1 MVKVNLALVAALAVL
16 AAPALAGAQVTYQN
30 DSLADE
36 GDGVVS
42 CGFAV
47 GEKFAAVFVPD
58 AGDYPF
64 TIDEVQFMLTPY
76 SQGSSGGCE
85 EQTAGDHTITVE
97 IWNDDA
103 PAEAPPRPPVYQST
117 DWSVTT
123 STTALNVLDIAGD
136 DEVLIESGVV
146 RVGITIPALDA
157 MPVRDIDGI
166 TSERNLIYLESGSWS
181 WAETLGVT
189 GDWLV
194 RLVVIPQE
202 SDEVDAVEP
211 VPDASDDP
219 AEDPVDDGDDV
230 AADPGTDVEQD
241 VEDEEGDGSLSGG
254 GCGCTLAT
262 GAPSVSLLALLLAI
276 VALCVLQ
283 PRSRR

>member
-1 MVKVNLALVAALAVL
+1 MVKVNLALAAALAVL
-16 AAPALAGAQVTYQN
+16 VAAAPSGAQVTYQN

-58 AGDYPF
+58 SGDYPF
-64 TIDEVQFMLTPY
+64 TIDELQFMLTPY
-76 SQGSSGGCE
+76 SQGTSGCE
-85 EQTAGDHTITVE
+85 EQTAGDHTVTVE

-103 PAEAPPRPPVYQST
+103 PAEDPPRPPVYQST

-136 DEVLIESGVV
+136 HEILIESGVV
-146 RVGITIPALDA
+146 RVAVTIPADDA

-166 TSERNLIYLESGSWS
+166 TSERNLIYLDSGDWR
-181 WAETLGVT
+181 WADDLGVT

-194 RLVVIPQE
+194 RLVVIPLG

-219 AEDPVDDGDDV
+219 SDDPADDGDDV
-230 AADPGTDVEQD
+230 PADLGTDVEQD
-241 VEDEEGDGSLSGG
+241 VEDEGGSLSGG
-254 GCGCTLAT
+254 GCGCTLVS
-262 GAPSVSLLALLLAI
+262 GSPSASLLALLLA
-276 VALCVLQ
+276 AAGLLA
-283 PRSRR
+283 SRRRSSG

>member
-1 MVKVNLALVAALAVL
+1 MVKVIPVLAALLAVL
-16 AAPALAGAQVTYQN
+16 AAPSPSAAQVTYQN

-36 GDGVVS
+36 GDGIVS

-76 SQGSSGGCE
+76 SQGTSGCE
-85 EQTAGDHTITVE
+85 EGTAGDHTVTVE

-103 PAEAPPRPPVYQST
+103 PSLDPPRPPVYVST

-123 STTALNVLDIAGD
+123 STTALNVLDIAGSS
-136 DEVLIESGVV
+136 EVLVESGVV
-146 RVGITIPALDA
+146 RVAVTIPALDA
-157 MPVRDIDGI
+157 MPVRDVDGI
-166 TSERNLIYLESGSWS
+166 TDERNLIYLDSGSWS
-181 WAETLGVT
+181 WSEDLGLT

-202 SDEVDAVEP
+202 SDDAAEP
-211 VPDASDDP
+211 VADASDDP
-219 AEDPVDDGDDV
+219 ADDPVDAADDV
-230 AADPGTDVEQD
+230 PADLGSDAEQD
-241 VEDEEGDGSLSGG
+241 VQDEGEGSLSGG
-254 GCGCTLAT
+254 GCGCTLGGRA
-262 GAPSVSLLALLLAI
+262 AAASLLPVLLL
-276 VALCVLQ
+276 LVLACM
-283 PRSRR
+283 RGRR

>member
-1 MVKVNLALVAALAVL
+1 I
-16 AAPALAGAQVTYQN
+16 
-30 DSLADE
+30 
-36 GDGVVS
+36 VS

-47 GEKFAAVFVPD
+47 GEKFGAVFVPE

-76 SQGSSGGCE
+76 SQGSTSCE
-85 EQTAGDHTITVE
+85 EQTAGDFTVTVE

-103 PAEAPPRPPVYQST
+103 PSVDPPRPPVYQST

-136 DEVLIESGVV
+136 REVLVESGVV
-146 RVGITIPALDA
+146 RVAVTIPAIDA

-166 TSERNLIYLESGSWS
+166 TAERNLIHLDSGSWS
-181 WAETLGVT
+181 WSEDLGLT

-202 SDEVDAVEP
+202 SDEVEP

-219 AEDPVDDGDDV
+219 AVDPVDAADDV
-230 AADPGTDVEQD
+230 PADLETDTQQD
-241 VEDEEGDGSLSGG
+241 VQDEGDGSLSGG
-254 GCGCTLAT
+254 GCGCVLAG
-262 GAPSVSLLALLLAI
+262 GAGPASLLPLLL
-276 VALCVLQ
+276 VLLSLCL
-283 PRSRR
+283 PGRLSRR

>member
-1 MVKVNLALVAALAVL
+1 MPKVICTLAAALVLTALVTPVPSL
-16 AAPALAGAQVTYQN
+16 AQVTYQN

-58 AGDYPF
+58 SGDYPF
-64 TIDEVQFMLTPY
+64 IIDEVQFMLTPY
-76 SQGSSGGCE
+76 SQGSTGCE
-85 EQTAGDHTITVE
+85 EATAGDHTVTVE

-103 PAEAPPRPPVYQST
+103 PSVDPPRPPVYQST

-136 DEVLIESGVV
+136 SEVLVESGVL
-146 RVGITIPALDA
+146 RVGVTIPALDA

-166 TSERNLIYLESGSWS
+166 TSERNLIYLDSGSWS
-181 WAETLGVT
+181 WADDLGVT
-189 GDWLV
+189 GDWLIRV
-194 RLVVIPQE
+194 VVIPQE

-219 AEDPVDDGDDV
+219 ADDPVD
-230 AADPGTDVEQD
+230 AADDLPADMESDTEQD
-241 VEDEEGDGSLSGG
+241 VEDEGDGSLSGG
-254 GCGCTLAT
+254 GCGCVLAADA
-262 GAPSVSLLALLLAI
+262 GRASIPALLL
-276 VALCVLQ
+276 VLSFLLLLRR
-283 PRSRR
+283 RSRR